1 MTYSD
6 VIILRLTRLCK
17 EQNITI
23 NKLATLSGITQSTV
37 ENIMSGK
44 TKNPKLKTLHKLA
57 IGLDMTVSELL
68 NFPEMNETIFDDE
81 SKLEDCL
88 QLSSDFTSRWTP
100 PLFCYTFLTTW
111 SCLEP
116 IPIRSP
122 MVRNLNST
130 PNRIQCAT
138 SF

>member
-17 EQNITI
+17 EQTITI

-57 IGLDMTVSELL
+57 IGLGMTVSELL
-68 NFPEMNETIFDDE
+68 DFPEMNETIFDDE
-81 SKLEDCL
+81 
-88 QLSSDFTSRWTP
+88 
-100 PLFCYTFLTTW
+100 
-111 SCLEP
+111 
-116 IPIRSP
+116 
-122 MVRNLNST
+122 
-130 PNRIQCAT
+130 
-138 SF
+138 